1 MFHDKIIIMDTNKV
15 NRYIKITPE
24 LKAEI
29 IAGLIAGVGVC
40 ELNRRYDISKAS
52 ISKIKQE
59 LESDNQTLVDANVKD
74 RIDDLLIDSLKL
86 HLNAL
91 GNIARTTFDEDFIK
105 AQRASDLAALHSQLR
120 DWSLL
125 LLEAANPNS

>member
-1 MFHDKIIIMDTNKV
+1 MSTEKQVQK
-15 NRYIKITPE
+15 YIKITPE

-105 AQRASDLAALHSQLR
+105 AQRASDLAALHAQLR

-125 LLEAANPNS
+125 LLEAANPNV